1 MTRRRTI
8 VIVGTGGIADIH
20 ANDIAKL
27 DGRAEIVA
35 AVDTDPERLSA
46 FTKKWSVPRS
56 YADIATMLDEERPDV
71 VDLCTPPALH
81 AVQAR
86 AGMERGLTVLC
97 EKPPTLSLA
106 ELDELTTLESVGEG
120 RFAAVVQ
127 HRFGSG
133 ARKLR
138 GLVADAR
145 LGQPTVAVC
154 NTLWFRPDD
163 YFAVPWRGK
172 WEIEG
177 GGPTMG
183 HGIHQM
189 DLLLSILGPWRRVTA
204 VAERRARPTDT
215 EDISAAIVTFD
226 SGAVATIINSLL
238 SPRET
243 SYLRFDFAHATVE
256 LEHLY
261 GYGDDNWTVTPVPGH
276 EDDVA
281 AAWNEGPSGQPS
293 GHRAQISA
301 VLDALDAGVAPPVTA
316 AQIRPTMDLV
326 TAIYASAFTG
336 RPVEAGE
343 IGPDSPFYRRLDGP
357 GAPWLEKPEP
367 APNGRLDSS
376 GVLD

>member
-243 SYLRFDFAHATVE
+243 SYLRFDFTHATVE

-336 RPVEAGE
+336 RQVEAGE

-357 GAPWLEKPEP
+357 GAPWLAKEGP
-367 APNGRLDSS
+367 APTGRLDSS